1 MEQKCSKDRLRV
13 LLVDDHAVLLS
24 GLKLLLGN
32 TKDLEVIG
40 EAKNG
45 SDAAEASKF
54 LKPDVIVLDINLGD
68 TNGLELVP
76 QIKSL
81 SPKTNILVLT
91 MYGEEEYLQK
101 ALELGAKG
109 YVLKKASDNELLTA
123 IRTVGRG
130 ESYLD
135 QTVAKTLVTMALG
148 SNTLKKEADRELLS
162 SREQEVLALVA
173 LGYTNKQIAGEL
185 IISIKTVETHKANIK
200 IKLGLNK
207 RSELVR
213 YAMDNNLI

>member
-1 MEQKCSKDRLRV
+1 
-13 LLVDDHAVLLS
+13 
-24 GLKLLLGN
+24 
-32 TKDLEVIG
+32 
-40 EAKNG
+40 
-45 SDAAEASKF
+45 
-54 LKPDVIVLDINLGD
+54 VIVLDINLGD

>member
-1 MEQKCSKDRLRV
+1 MEQKYSKDRLRV

-32 TKDLEVIG
+32 TNDLEVIG

-81 SPKTNILVLT
+81 TPKTNILVLT

-130 ESYLD
+130 ETYLD

-148 SNTLKKEADRELLS
+148 SNALKKEADRELLS

>member
-1 MEQKCSKDRLRV
+1 LEQKCSKDRLRV

>member
-1 MEQKCSKDRLRV
+1 M
-13 LLVDDHAVLLS
+13 DDHAVLLS